1 LVFASTE
8 RRANVSIKIEQIT
21 AAVLAGGMGRRMG
34 GVDKGLVEIMGRPM
48 VAWTLEAIQ
57 PQAGQTLINANR
69 SQNKYA
75 AFGLP
80 LVGDRHEGF
89 QGPLAGLHAVL
100 EAATTPFV
108 AIVPCDTPGLP
119 GDLVARLA
127 AAVEDE
133 DTELAVAEAG
143 GRVHTLHGLF
153 RKELL
158 ADLTAALEAGQ
169 RKPDAWYATR
179 RWSRV
184 DFSDVASA
192 FDNINTPEQRD
203 ALVEQLQQRNTD
215 S

>member
-1 LVFASTE
+1 MA
-8 RRANVSIKIEQIT
+8 IKTEQIT

-34 GVDKGLVEIMGRPM
+34 GVDKGLVEVMGRPM
-48 VAWTLEAIQ
+48 VAWTLEVIQ

-69 SQNKYA
+69 SQEEYA

-80 LVGDRHEGF
+80 LVADRQEGF
-89 QGPLAGLHAVL
+89 QGPLAGLQAVL

-108 AIVPCDTPGLP
+108 AVVPCDTPGLP
-119 GDLVARLA
+119 HDLIARLA
-127 AAVEDE
+127 AAMDEE

-143 GRVHTLHGLF
+143 GRLHTLHGLF
-153 RKELL
+153 RADLL
-158 ADLTAALEAGQ
+158 DDLTAALQSGQ

-184 DFSDVASA
+184 DFNDAASA

-203 ALVEQLQQRNTD
+203 ALARQLQQRTTD

>member
-1 LVFASTE
+1 MAITT
-8 RRANVSIKIEQIT
+8 EQIT

-34 GVDKGLVEIMGRPM
+34 GLDKGLVEVMGRPM
-48 VAWTLEAIQ
+48 VAWTLEVIS

-69 SQNKYA
+69 SQDEYA

-80 LVGDRHEGF
+80 LVGDQQEGF
-89 QGPLAGLHAVL
+89 QGPLAGLQAVYG
-100 EAATTPFV
+100 AATTPFV

-119 GDLVARLA
+119 HDLIARLA
-127 AAVEDE
+127 AAMEKE

-153 RKELL
+153 RTDLL
-158 ADLTAALEAGQ
+158 DDLTAALKSGQ

-184 DFSDVASA
+184 DFNDVASA

-203 ALVEQLQQRNTD
+203 ALAEQLQQRNTD